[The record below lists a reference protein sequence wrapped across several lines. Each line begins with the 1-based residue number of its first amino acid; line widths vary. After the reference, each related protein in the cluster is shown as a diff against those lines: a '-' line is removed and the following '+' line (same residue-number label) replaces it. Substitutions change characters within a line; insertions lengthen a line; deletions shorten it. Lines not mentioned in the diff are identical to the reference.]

1 MIDTLHY
8 LSIGLP
14 VLILIRLVQQGLWRL
29 SPYFGFAIFL
39 LVGLVRDLILL
50 KPDYE
55 TTTYSNLWK
64 WTLPVLL
71 IAQVVAGLT
80 TYSAISQMYAGIG
93 RFAIRLFAGCLLV
106 AAIAGLV
113 LLPVEVHRIG
123 AAEAEL
129 RVLFL
134 LQRWIAS
141 ILAGGLM
148 LAVAYLQ
155 RFPAPLRQVPR
166 NIKVHAGCVAAYF
179 SSYAMLYA
187 IENACKLGEA
197 QWAVVAQMAAV
208 CLIYGV
214 WAAGLSRE
222 GQVSKPWPALDRE
235 VSNMIEARYHAARTI
250 LGQAAGN
257 GRR

>member
-8 LSIGLP
+8 LSIALP

-29 SPYFGFAIFL
+29 SPYSGFALFL
-39 LVGLVRDLILL
+39 MVGLVRDLVLL

-55 TTTYSNLWK
+55 TTTYSLLWK
-64 WTLPVLL
+64 CTLPVLL
-71 IAQVVAGLT
+71 IAQIGAGLS
-80 TYSAISQMYAGIG
+80 TYSAISRMYSGLG
-93 RFAIRLFAGCLLV
+93 RFAIWLFAICLL
-106 AAIAGLV
+106 AAALAGLV
-113 LLPVEVHRIG
+113 LLPVEIHRIG

-134 LQRWIAS
+134 VQRWVATV
-141 ILAGGLM
+141 LAGGLM

-179 SSYAMLYA
+179 SSYAVLYA
-187 IENACKLGEA
+187 LENAYKLGEA
-197 QWAVVAQMAAV
+197 QWAVMAQLTAV
-208 CLIYGV
+208 CLIYCV
-214 WAAGLSRE
+214 WAVGLSRE
-222 GQVSKPWPALDRE
+222 GQLSKPWPALDQA
-235 VSNMIEARYHAARTI
+235 VFDMIDARYRAARNI
-250 LGQAAGN
+250 LSQAAGN